1 MECSSMAQRDYSSY
15 QKKII
20 TNYYKNLDTIAL
32 TRLQELVGQL
42 YLADTDKKKEM
53 LWKRVEK
60 AMEKLA
66 VPDAI
71 KENILRQKNVEI
83 LAKNL
88 EEWLRNA
95 S

>member
-1 MECSSMAQRDYSSY
+1 MSAREYSSY

-20 TNYYKNLDTIAL
+20 KDYYKNLDTIAL
-32 TRLQELVGQL
+32 TRLQELVTEL
-42 YLADTDKKKEM
+42 YLADSEITRGR

-66 VPDAI
+66 IPKLI
-71 KENILRQKNVEI
+71 KNNILQTQDVEI

-88 EEWLRNA
+88 EEWIRHT

>member
-1 MECSSMAQRDYSSY
+1 MAQQDYSSY

-20 TNYYKNLDTIAL
+20 TNYYRNLDTIAL

-42 YLADTDKKKEM
+42 YLADTDKKREL
-53 LWKRVEK
+53 LWKRVGK
-60 AMEKLA
+60 AMEKLTL
-66 VPDAI
+66 PDAI

>member
-1 MECSSMAQRDYSSY
+1 MAQRDYSSY

-42 YLADTDKKKEM
+42 YLADTDKKLES

-60 AMEKLA
+60 AVEKLA

-71 KENILRQKNVEI
+71 KENILRQRNVEI

>member
-1 MECSSMAQRDYSSY
+1 MTQRDYSSY

-20 TNYYKNLDTIAL
+20 ANYYKKLDTIAL
-32 TRLQELVGQL
+32 SRLQELVGQL
-42 YLADTDKKKEM
+42 YLSENESHRST
-53 LWKRVEK
+53 LWKRVDK

-71 KENILRQKNVEI
+71 KENILRQRDVEI